1 MKKLLTTTFFA
12 AALLFSACAQQ
23 PQSSTASAD
32 NVAYYQ
38 AMGQALGQW
47 QGAKTPEDRQALVN
61 SFDRIAATMPEEWL
75 PVYYSALI
83 QLQDATKLPAAS
95 AEQDKAI
102 NKVLVMVEDQL
113 TKHPNNSELLA
124 LKGYRH
130 MMYVAAN
137 PMARGQQYSGMAI
150 AALQQAIQADDTNP
164 RAYYLLG
171 QMKLGMARF
180 MQSSTDEACSLL
192 NKAVSLYAEEEDVQ
206 SLAPSWG
213 KNAAIEASAQ
223 CTTTN

>member
-32 NVAYYQ
+32 NAAYSQ

-47 QGAKTPEDRQALVN
+47 QGAKTAEDRQALVN
-61 SFDRIAATMPEEWL
+61 SFDRIAAAKPNEWL

-83 QLQDATKLPAAS
+83 QLQDATKLPNAS
-95 AEQDKAI
+95 AEQDKAY
-102 NKVLVMVEDQL
+102 NKVLQMLNGQL
-113 TKHPNNSELLA
+113 SQHPNNSELLA

-192 NKAVSLYAEEEDVQ
+192 NKAVSL
-206 SLAPSWG
+206 
-213 KNAAIEASAQ
+213 
-223 CTTTN
+223 